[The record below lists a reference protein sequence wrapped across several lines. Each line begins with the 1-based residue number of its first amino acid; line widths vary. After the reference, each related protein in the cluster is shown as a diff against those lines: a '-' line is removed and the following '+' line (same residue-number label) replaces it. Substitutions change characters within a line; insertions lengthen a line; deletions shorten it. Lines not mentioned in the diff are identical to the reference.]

1 MCMKTRFPLLRLLP
15 LLWLVLLSP
24 VTAFAQDAFSPNQF
38 TISIRQMEPQ
48 RWASR
53 SVAYGYSLSL
63 RGDSVSVDLLY
74 MGVAH
79 LPRFGET
86 LPRFTAP
93 VSAFSVRKG
102 RKGRVEVSF
111 RAAHADAWYAFRI
124 TARPDGSAHVYLSP
138 YHAESIRYEG
148 SWDNPLTSY

>member
-1 MCMKTRFPLLRLLP
+1 MRMRYRILACLAA
-15 LLWLVLLSP
+15 LVLPALFRGPSAALARE
-24 VTAFAQDAFSPNQF
+24 TFSPRAF
-38 TISIRQMEPQ
+38 TVRVSRMEPQ

-53 SVAYGYSLSL
+53 SVAYGYSLTL
-63 RGDSVSVDLLY
+63 RNDSVSVDLPY

-79 LPRFGET
+79 LPRLGDT

-111 RAAHADAWYAFRI
+111 RAFHADSWYTIRVS
-124 TARPDGSAHVYLSP
+124 ARPDSRAGIFLSP
-138 YHAESIRYEG
+138 SHAESIRYEG
-148 SWDNPLTSY
+148 DWEQP